1 MRATKRADPRMPA
14 PNPSHVLPRA
24 AANAAAE
31 APPIDLVHL
40 RRYTLG
46 DRPLELEILGL
57 FVDQLAITVGALKS
71 APSDKEWGLAAHTLK
86 GSSRAVGAWGL
97 ATLAE
102 RAESLGARSPA
113 SERGQVV
120 CRLEEAADEVRAYI
134 ASLGCDD

>member
-1 MRATKRADPRMPA
+1 MRATKRADPRMRA
-14 PNPSHVLPRA
+14 TNPSHVLPRA
-24 AANAAAE
+24 AANAATG

-71 APSDKEWGLAAHTLK
+71 APSDKGWGMAAHTLK
-86 GSSRAVGAWGL
+86 GSARAVGAWSL
-97 ATLAE
+97 ASLAE
-102 RAESLGARSPA
+102 RAESLGGRSPA
-113 SERGQVV
+113 SERGQIV

-134 ASLGCDD
+134 ASLGSDD